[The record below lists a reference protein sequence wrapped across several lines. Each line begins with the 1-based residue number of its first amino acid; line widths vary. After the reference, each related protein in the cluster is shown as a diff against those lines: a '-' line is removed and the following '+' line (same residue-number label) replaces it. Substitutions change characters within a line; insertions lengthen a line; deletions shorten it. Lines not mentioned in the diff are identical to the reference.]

1 MWVRTSTGRP
11 ATSGRGRNSR
21 PTDPTPYRPRE
32 MAPRSVRALLTGA
45 REAFMDTRLTPLEKT
60 EKPIDIGAELA
71 RLSKL
76 SVPQLRIRYMELFG
90 EPANSCHKGYLTRQI
105 AWRLQAEL
113 EGGLPEETR
122 QLALAIARDA
132 PLRIRIEST
141 ATRGAAEAERTVTT
155 RLASNHDSR
164 LPMPGSLLVKQHKGE
179 THVVKVLDSGF
190 DYDGRLYRSLSA
202 IAQEITGT
210 KWNGFLFFGCAKE
223 SVHGHRY

>member
-1 MWVRTSTGRP
+1 MG
-11 ATSGRGRNSR
+11 
-21 PTDPTPYRPRE
+21 
-32 MAPRSVRALLTGA
+32 AP
-45 REAFMDTRLTPLEKT
+45 EACMDMRLTPLEKT
-60 EKPIDIGAELA
+60 EKPIDIAAELA
-71 RLSKL
+71 RLARM
-76 SVPQLRIRYMELFG
+76 SVPQLRLRHMELFD
-90 EPANSCHKGYLTRQI
+90 EPAKSYHKEHLARRI
-105 AWRLQAEL
+105 ACRLQSEL
-113 EGGLPEETR
+113 EGGLPKETR
-122 QLALAIARDA
+122 QLALTIARDA

-141 ATRGAAEAERTVTT
+141 AARGAAEAERTVTT
-155 RLASNHDSR
+155 RLANHLDSR

>member
-1 MWVRTSTGRP
+1 MFSS
-11 ATSGRGRNSR
+11 AH
-21 PTDPTPYRPRE
+21 PTHIDFAKRCLQG
-32 MAPRSVRALLTGA
+32 VGALLTGL

-60 EKPIDIGAELA
+60 EKPIDIATELA

-76 SVPQLRIRYMELFG
+76 SVPQLRIRHMELFS
-90 EPANSCHKGYLTRQI
+90 EPASSCHKSYLTRQI

-122 QLALAIARDA
+122 QLALTIARDA
-132 PLRIRIEST
+132 PLRSRIEST
-141 ATRGAAEAERTVTT
+141 AARGVAEAERTVTT
-155 RLASNHDSR
+155 QLASNQDSR

-179 THVVKVLDSGF
+179 THVVKVLDNGF
-190 DYDGRLYRSLSA
+190 DYDGRFYRSLSA

-223 SVHGHRY
+223 SVHGHRC